1 MLSSVLFN
9 RITFLGTF
17 FEFFF
22 FTTCGRLKP
31 SSEPQMDEV
40 DEADDVDE
48 VDEVDE
54 VDLTVDLT
62 SESVKFI

>member
-1 MLSSVLFN
+1 M
-9 RITFLGTF
+9 
-17 FEFFF
+17 
-22 FTTCGRLKP
+22 
-31 SSEPQMDEV
+31 PQGVCEV
-40 DEADDVDE
+40 VE

>member
-1 MLSSVLFN
+1 M
-9 RITFLGTF
+9 
-17 FEFFF
+17 EPP
-22 FTTCGRLKP
+22 C
-31 SSEPQMDEV
+31 SESRRSNVEV
-40 DEADDVDE
+40 DEVNE